1 MGAGARIEGDSLI
14 ITPISARHHRAAG
27 AIARIQTVRD
37 HRIAMAF
44 AVLGL
49 QSSGAEIVDPGC
61 VAKSY
66 PAFWTDLA
74 RMIQP
79 Q

>member
-1 MGAGARIEGDSLI
+1 MDAESRRA
-14 ITPISARHHRAAG
+14 TSANAL
-27 AIARIQTVRD
+27 IQTVRD

-49 QSSGAEIVDPGC
+49 QVSGVQIVDPGC

-66 PAFWTDLA
+66 PDFWTDLA
-74 RMIQP
+74 RMIRP